1 MKHRILFV
9 DDEVNLLLGLRRM
22 LRSQRDVWEVD
33 FAEGG
38 EEALGKLAAQP
49 FDVLVSDMRMPGMD
63 GSQLLAAAR
72 ERHPRTTRIIL
83 SGHAHRDMIISAI
96 GPTQQYLSKPCDATT
111 LISTLNRVLAVR
123 ELLADPGLQEVFGGV
138 GSLPKPPAIYEQ
150 MLALAA
156 DPECRMSDV
165 VEVIE
170 GDVATSADVLRLL
183 NSAYFGMPHR
193 VETVER
199 AVSLLGLETI
209 QALAVA
215 GAVFRSDRALP
226 PGLDETELSARGIA
240 VGSAARRLATEL
252 GWHKERVTDAFFAGL
267 LHEVALPALVAARPE
282 GWPPVQ
288 QVVAAALAATPG
300 PGAGPDDGVAR
311 VAAAEREHLG
321 CTASRGSAY
330 LLGLWGFSQPVVE
343 ALAWLDEPAAG
354 AAGIPRQGGPA
365 EPDTEPDAEPAP
377 NPELS
382 DLLATA
388 RAAAWRAGAVPAG

>member
-1 MKHRILFV
+1 VKHRILFV

-22 LRSQRDVWEVD
+22 LRSQRDNWEVD

-38 EEALGKLAAQP
+38 EEALAKLAEQP

-63 GSQLLAAAR
+63 GAQLLAAAR
-72 ERHPRTTRIIL
+72 ERYPRTTRIIL

-111 LISTLNRVLAVR
+111 LVSTLTRVLAVR
-123 ELLADPGLQEVFGGV
+123 DLLADPALQELFGGV
-138 GSLPKPPAIYEQ
+138 GSLPKPPAIYER
-150 MLALAA
+150 MLALAT
-156 DPECRMSDV
+156 DPECRMADV
-165 VEVIE
+165 VQVIE
-170 GDVATSADVLRLL
+170 GDVATSADVLRLV

-226 PGLDETELSARGIA
+226 PGLDESELSARGIA
-240 VGSAARRLATEL
+240 VGSAARQLATEL
-252 GWHKERVTDAFFAGL
+252 GWHKERVADAFFAGL
-267 LHEVALPALVAARPE
+267 LHEVALPALVTARPA
-282 GWPPVQ
+282 GWPAVLE
-288 QVVAAALAATPG
+288 AATLAAG
-300 PGAGPDDGVAR
+300 RDDGPALL
-311 VAAAEREHLG
+311 AAAEREHLG

-343 ALAWLDEPAAG
+343 ALAWLDERPASAVAG
-354 AAGIPRQGGPA
+354 VPALAGIPAQAGT
-365 EPDTEPDAEPAP
+365 PDDAP
-377 NPELS
+377 NPELC

-388 RAAAWRAGAVPAG
+388 RSATWAGQVTTA